1 MQDDVSM
8 SAATDAPE
16 RDEEITAFFAADPA
30 TIAWPYPLYERWR
43 AGTGVVRWEGGPAT
57 VVTHHADVKA
67 VMAGTYPILQNA
79 YRFGELAEGTIGR
92 LPLHQHETFFKVL
105 DFEGLFM
112 SRKEGEE
119 HGRLRRIA
127 ARYFTA
133 RRIELLRESVQQHVD
148 DLVED
153 MLREVAAGGVA
164 DLKRDLAN
172 KLPVRVIVDMLGV
185 PQSDRELIWEW
196 SEAVGRLFSL
206 DERSLR
212 EADEAIDAFREYVGR
227 TVQRF
232 RETGEGPDLARV
244 MLESRDNEAL
254 TEDELVAMY
263 LLILFGGSETTTN
276 LLGNGFLALQR
287 HRDQWERLVEQPE
300 LVRGAI
306 DELIRYDSPHHYL
319 PRVAAEDFD
328 LHGTQVRA
336 GQTVVVV
343 MGAANRDETVFTDP
357 DRLDVTRANRSD
369 HLSFAFGAHYC
380 LGAAL
385 ARLEGDIV
393 FSTLVRRF
401 PDARLLDDQPAYA
414 GSAMLRAI
422 RALPTELGP
431 DRG

>member
-1 MQDDVSM
+1 MHGVATVS
-8 SAATDAPE
+8 APTTSTV

-30 TIAWPYPLYERWR
+30 TIAWPYPMYDRWR
-43 AGTGVVRWEGGPAT
+43 EGTGVVRWESGPAT

-79 YRFGELAEGTIGR
+79 YRFGELAEGTISR
-92 LPLHQHETFFKVL
+92 LPLHQHEVFFKVL

-112 SRKEGEE
+112 SRNEGEE
-119 HGRLRRIA
+119 HARLRRIA

-133 RRIELLRESVQQHVD
+133 RRIELLRESVQAHVD
-148 DLVED
+148 ELVDD
-153 MLREVAAGGVA
+153 MLRKVADGGVA
-164 DLKRDLAN
+164 DVKKDLAN

-232 RETGEGPDLARV
+232 RDTGEGPDLARV
-244 MLESRDNEAL
+244 MLEQHDNEAL

-287 HRDQWERLVEQPE
+287 HRDQWDLLREDPS
-300 LVRGAI
+300 LVRGSI

-319 PRVAAEDFD
+319 PRVAAEDFE
-328 LHGTQVRA
+328 LHGTKVSA
-336 GQTVVVV
+336 GQTVIVV
-343 MGAANRDETVFTDP
+343 MGAANRDEAVFADP
-357 DRLDVTRANRSD
+357 DRLDVTRSNKLD

-380 LGAAL
+380 IGAAL
-385 ARLEGDIV
+385 ARLEGDVV

-401 PDARLLDDQPAYA
+401 PDARLLDDDPAYA

-422 RALPTELGP
+422 QSLPTDLGR

>member
-1 MQDDVSM
+1 M
-8 SAATDAPE
+8 SAATSAPT
-16 RDEEITAFFAADPA
+16 RDEEIGAFFAADPA
-30 TIAWPYPLYERWR
+30 TIAWPYPMYERWR
-43 AGTGVVRWEGGPAT
+43 EGTGVVRWESGPAT
-57 VVTHHADVKA
+57 LVTHHADVKA

-92 LPLHQHETFFKVL
+92 LPQHQHEVFFRVL
-105 DFEGLFM
+105 DFESLFM
-112 SRKEGEE
+112 SRNVGEE
-119 HGRLRRIA
+119 HARLRRIA
-127 ARYFTA
+127 ARYFTS
-133 RRIELLRESVQQHVD
+133 RRIDLLRESVQRHVD
-148 DLVED
+148 DLVAD
-153 MLREVAAGGVA
+153 MLAKAAAGGVP
-164 DLKRDLAN
+164 DVKQDLAN

-212 EADEAIDAFREYVGR
+212 EADEAIEAFREYVGR

-244 MLESRDNEAL
+244 MLEQRDNESL
-254 TEDELVAMY
+254 SEDELVAMY

-287 HRDQWERLVEQPE
+287 NRDQWDLLRDQPE
-300 LVRGAI
+300 LVRGAS

-319 PRVAAEDFD
+319 PRVAAEDFV
-328 LHGTQVRA
+328 LHDTEVRA
-336 GQTVVVV
+336 GQTVIVV
-343 MGAANRDETVFTDP
+343 MGAANRDQTVFEDP
-357 DRLDVTRANRSD
+357 DRLDVTRSNRNE

-385 ARLEGDIV
+385 ARLEGDVV
-393 FSTLVRRF
+393 FSTLLRRF
-401 PDARLLDDQPAYA
+401 PDARLLDDDPAYA

-422 RALPTELGP
+422 RSLPTDLGR